1 MACRDEVFDSQEMN
15 VDEEENAIPDPR
27 PDSNNSRNT
36 VATVTVAT
44 EETENESQESESE
57 EDEDEEGDGG
67 LHVPSRKRKLVSP
80 VWTCGA
86 AIKTDRGSKCTL
98 CGKEFLSKTFNT
110 SNIIK
115 HILDK
120 HKNNEASV
128 KLKEEFEAKKKKV
141 EELKKVKEKKAKET
155 KTLSQSSM
163 LTFTTKAHLMDPL
176 KKKRIED
183 AIIKYVVVENESLSI
198 VEKHSFRNL
207 LFQIEPSYICPS
219 HTKFT
224 RMVDSFV
231 NSTREAFIKELAKD
245 LSEVE
250 FKTVQLTS
258 DHGTSSDRFHSH
270 KNVLTVTRCT
280 KDFQIKTDL
289 VALIS
294 CEGSQTGEVIR
305 TDIKNELDKIG
316 RDDSWLVDWVTD
328 GEAKQVNA
336 RAPGKHPRVGL
347 NTYLC
352 GTCVDHTLHLR

>member
-1 MACRDEVFDSQEMN
+1 MACQDEMFDSQEMN
-15 VDEEENAIPDPR
+15 VDNEENNVPVPR
-27 PDSNNSRNT
+27 SDSNNGRNT
-36 VATVTVAT
+36 VATVDT
-44 EETENESQESESE
+44 EETDNESE
-57 EDEDEEGDGG
+57 ESNSEEGEDGDSGGG

-86 AIKTDRGSKCTL
+86 AVKTERGSKCTL
-98 CGKEFLSKTFNT
+98 CGKEFISKTFNT

-115 HILDK
+115 HIIEK

-128 KLKEEFEAKKKKV
+128 KLKEEIGAKKKKV
-141 EELKKVKEKKAKET
+141 EEIKRVKEKKAKET
-155 KTLSQSSM
+155 KKLSQSSM
-163 LTFTTKAHLMDPL
+163 LTFTTKAAHLMDPL

-183 AIIKYVVVENESLSI
+183 AIIKYTIVENESLSI
-198 VEKHSFRNL
+198 VEKHSFRNM

-231 NSTREAFIKELAKD
+231 NSTRETFIKELAKD
-245 LSEVE
+245 LSNVE

-258 DHGTSSDRFHSH
+258 DHGTSNDRFRSH
-270 KNVLTVTRCT
+270 KNVLTITRCT
-280 KDFQIKTDL
+280 NDFQIKTDL

-294 CEGSQTGEVIR
+294 CDGSQTGEVIR
-305 TDIKNELDKIG
+305 TDVRNELDKIG
-316 RDDSWLVDWVTD
+316 RDDSWHVDWVTD